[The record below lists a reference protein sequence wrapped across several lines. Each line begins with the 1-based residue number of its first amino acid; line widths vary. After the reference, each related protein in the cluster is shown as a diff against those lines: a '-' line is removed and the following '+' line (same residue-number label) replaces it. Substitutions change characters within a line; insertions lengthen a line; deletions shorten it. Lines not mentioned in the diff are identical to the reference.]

1 MVRPIGALAGIHV
14 PVTIAGIEYHGR
26 LRYGW
31 GTDSSGRADFSK
43 GWAEATNETVIIDGI
58 EYSIELD
65 HWSWEYSGTYSGWS
79 VTTDGNS
86 LDVDNP
92 YVTEQ
97 SGETTG
103 TLTIYAHWKA
113 VRPTPTTFT
122 VVVQADP
129 PHGGTVTG
137 GGTYSS
143 GATCTITATPNAND
157 GYRFVTPNGW
167 TSSNGEH
174 ADTATHSFQVTAD
187 VTWTAHFRTYRLL
200 YATGGRLLCDSSGR
214 LLYNG

>member
-1 MVRPIGALAGIHV
+1 MYLGIRYALREGSYTVDPPESEENYWWNYAIIEAIPAAGYEFDV
-14 PVTIAGIEYHGR
+14 FRVGTGSGPYQEYRVNPVTVTNPDTSSTDTLYVYIE
-26 LRYGW
+26 
-31 GTDSSGRADFSK
+31 FK
-43 GWAEATNETVIIDGI
+43 KI
-58 EYSIELD
+58 
-65 HWSWEYSGTYSGWS
+65 
-79 VTTDGNS
+79 
-86 LDVDNP
+86 
-92 YVTEQ
+92 
-97 SGETTG
+97 
-103 TLTIYAHWKA
+103 
-113 VRPTPTTFT
+113 PTPTTFT

-143 GATCTITATPNAND
+143 GATCTITATPNEND

-167 TSSNGEH
+167 TSSNGET
-174 ADTATHSFQVTAD
+174 ANTATHSFQVTAD